1 MGLIIDL
8 GGSLPESSTLPTLEE
23 VGYIP
28 TDGLMG
34 LWDFSG
40 ESTYL
45 DDKSGGGWEIT
56 LGTGWSW
63 ENGILTASSGDGE
76 WTSDLLRGSAAN
88 GGNVFTGI
96 CVHKSAVDTVTRL
109 FTSDSNRGIHGNR
122 QQRKIIPG
130 HAGSGGTGFYQYPGP
145 QAESKSFNDWI
156 MYAYACDGTSIFTGA
171 DNSGW
176 DEGTT
181 INEAGIR
188 ALSSGSTLDL
198 GSPNSGQDTRG
209 DFGLWAYWNRKLTDL
224 EYTAV
229 YNAAKRIMKSK
240 GVTSL

>member
-63 ENGILTASSGDGE
+63 ENGILTASSGDGL
-76 WTSDLLRGSAAN
+76 WSSDLLRGSAAA

-96 CVHKSAVDTVTRL
+96 CVHKSAKDGISRL
-109 FTSDSNRGIHGNR
+109 FTSGGNRGIHGNR
-122 QQRKIIPG
+122 QQRQAVPA
-130 HAGSGGTGFYQYPGP
+130 HAGSGGGGFYQYPGP
-145 QAESKSFNDWI
+145 QAPDKAYNDWV
-156 MYAYACDGTSIFTGA
+156 MYNYACDGTNIYASA
-171 DNSGW
+171 DDLAWGSGT
-176 DEGTT
+176 E
-181 INEAGIR
+181 INAGGIYP
-188 ALSSGSTLDL
+188 LTSGSTVGL
-198 GSPNSGQDTRG
+198 GSGNSGQETRG
-209 DFGLWAYWNRKLTDL
+209 DFGLWAYWDRKLTDNEL
-224 EYTAV
+224 KAV

-240 GVTSL
+240 GVDSL